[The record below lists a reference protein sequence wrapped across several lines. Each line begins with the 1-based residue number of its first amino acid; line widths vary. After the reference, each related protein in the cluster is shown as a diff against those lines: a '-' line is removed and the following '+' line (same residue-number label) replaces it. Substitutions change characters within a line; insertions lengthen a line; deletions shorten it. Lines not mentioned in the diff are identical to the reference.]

1 MKKLKLVA
9 NTQIYLDCRRLMD
22 AILDTTINFPRAF
35 KFSIGSKMHELG
47 VSLIRE
53 ISAAYINKDRNIRIQ
68 HLIDFQSDFEVLKL
82 LIRVAGERKWIQGKG
97 RHADI
102 IEIMDAI
109 GKQSTA
115 WKNSLLK
122 IDDRKDNEYMPEP
135 GDQG

>member
-1 MKKLKLVA
+1 
-9 NTQIYLDCRRLMD
+9 
-22 AILDTTINFPRAF
+22 
-35 KFSIGSKMHELG
+35 MHELG

-53 ISAAYINKDRNIRIQ
+53 ISAAYINKDRHIRIQ
-68 HLIDFQSDFEVLKL
+68 HLIGFQSDFEVLKL
-82 LIRVAGERKWIQGKG
+82 LIRIAGERKWIQGKG

-102 IEIMDAI
+102 VEIMDAI

>member
-1 MKKLKLVA
+1 MKKSKLVA

-22 AILDTTINFPRAF
+22 AILDITINFPRSF

-47 VSLIRE
+47 VSLIKE
-53 ISAAYINKDRNIRIQ
+53 IQ

-82 LIRVAGERKWIQGKG
+82 LIRIAGERKWIQGRG

-102 IEIMDAI
+102 IEIMDTI

-122 IDDRKDNEYMPEP
+122 IDDKKDNEYMPEP
-135 GDQG
+135 GD